1 MDKYIEVCVRDEVS
15 TTERG
20 RILERFARR
29 FLETQNYAV
38 VEEVRITGME
48 VDLLAEE
55 RTTGERIIVECKAQR
70 STISAEVLTKLYGKV
85 GLDDFASGWLLS
97 THDLG
102 KDAKGIRDKWS
113 QKSAAERRKLRI
125 YDPESLVDRLI
136 RAGFLFAPEKL
147 ERPGGATFADDI
159 YLLLAAEN
167 NYWAIIGI
175 DEQTRMRRAVYVYDA
190 HDGKRIVSRS
200 VLTGLQATDSSM
212 ASLVW
217 ETEDNADRSRET
229 QRLKQELQSVVRVQ
243 SGDNWADYRPAR
255 PQDYVGREDLQRDVS
270 ELFENVRA
278 RTTQTRVFAIKGP
291 SGWGKSSSVLKIAD
305 RAWSKKGR
313 SSKVFVYA
321 VDSRAA
327 SSRRFVELALQR
339 AISEAIDR
347 KFISVSGA
355 VSVGGPSSPL
365 STDSIKIVFEQL
377 SKQKK
382 AICLIFD
389 QFEELLYKEELSPI
403 FDDVRLLC
411 DAAIEAREGLIIG
424 FSWKTDGAVPPEHNA
439 YHLWHSLADRR
450 REFELGLFS
459 SGEVMIAINRFT
471 RELGQPVSPQLR
483 RLLWDHCQGY
493 PWLLKK
499 LCIHILEQIRSGLDQ
514 SEILVRT
521 LRIEELFSRDIE
533 RINESELACIRQI
546 AAEAPAE
553 FFKIVGIYGE
563 STITSLLDKRLIIRT
578 GSRLNIYW
586 DIFRD
591 YILTEKVPYIPTT
604 YVPQLN
610 VVTYLSA
617 LRNLVKGETA
627 TYATLAAGLTVTAG
641 TADNLVRD
649 MVIVGHAEANRK
661 TGSVRALQSTPEEAA
676 DALVTFCKSHV
687 LYHTILERF
696 GTESGFALDEIV
708 RAVGEIY
715 SRLRLSPAVLRQYA
729 KRLLQW
735 YVAAG
740 LIDRIRDEYFVS
752 GVSHGVSGLTASGS
766 RNRRGRGYFLG
777 DAPPERVTE
786 ALSILIAHP
795 LTRDEITARF
805 GRKTF
810 ESLCSIGIMDNRAA
824 LLVQIGGSPSDIVRR
839 AARENPALH
848 AMKRI
853 IENEPGLSGPELGA
867 ALAADVNAVWT
878 KPSRS
883 RFGNALRRWV
893 AWTWPD
899 EFEWRGKAKDRRLY
913 PRSSAKPQ
921 ATLL

>member
-1 MDKYIEVCVRDEVS
+1 MNRYIEVCVRDDVS

-29 FLETQNYAV
+29 FLETQNFEV

-48 VDLLAEE
+48 VDLLAQEC
-55 RTTGERIIVECKAQR
+55 TTGERIIVECKAQR
-70 STISAEVLTKLYGKV
+70 STISSEVLTKLYGKV
-85 GLDDFASGWLLS
+85 GLEDFASGWLLS

-102 KDAKGIRDKWS
+102 KDAKGIRDKWT
-113 QKSAAERRKLRI
+113 QKPTTERRKLQV
-125 YDPESLVDRLI
+125 YDPEALLDRLV
-136 RAGFLFAPEKL
+136 RAGLLFDPARL
-147 ERPGGATFADDI
+147 ERPKTAQLADDL
-159 YLLLAAEN
+159 YLLLTQEN
-167 NYWAIIGI
+167 NYWALIGV

-190 HDGKRIVSRS
+190 HTGDRIVSRS
-200 VLTGLQATDSSM
+200 ALTGLQATDSSM
-212 ASLVW
+212 SGLMW
-217 ETEDNADRSRET
+217 EAEDNSDRSRET

-243 SGDNWADYRPAR
+243 SGDNWSDYRPAR
-255 PQDYVGREDLQRDVS
+255 PQDYVGREDLQKEVL
-270 ELFENVRA
+270 ELFEKVRL
-278 RTTQTRVFAIKGP
+278 RLSQTRVFAIKGP

-305 RAWSKKGR
+305 RAGQKHSR
-313 SSKVFVYA
+313 SSRIFVYA

-327 SSRRFVELALQR
+327 SSRRFVELALLR
-339 AISEAIDR
+339 AISEAVDR
-347 KFISVSGA
+347 GFIKSPGSI
-355 VSVGGPSSPL
+355 SVGGPSSPL

-377 SKQKK
+377 NKHKK

-411 DAAIEAREGLIIG
+411 DAAIEAGEGLIIG

-439 YHLWHSLADRR
+439 YHLWHSLSDRR

-459 SGEVMIAINRFT
+459 SGEVMVAINRFT
-471 RELGQPVSPQLR
+471 RELGQPISPQLR

-521 LRIEELFSRDIE
+521 LRIEELFSKDIE
-533 RINESELACIRQI
+533 RLNEIELGCLRQI

-553 FFKIVGIYGE
+553 FFKIVGVYGE
-563 STITSLLDKRLIIRT
+563 NTITALLDKRLIIRT
-578 GSRLNIYW
+578 GSRLNVYW

-591 YILTEKVPYIPTT
+591 YILTDKVPYIPTT
-604 YVPQLN
+604 YIPQLN

-617 LRNLVKGETA
+617 LRNLIANGSA
-627 TYATLAAGLTVTAG
+627 TYAALAVGLTVTAG

-661 TGSVRALQSTPEEAA
+661 TGSVRALQFDPEEAA
-676 DALVTFCKSHV
+676 QTLVTFCRSHV

-696 GTESGFALDEIV
+696 GTESEFALEDVV
-708 RAVGEIY
+708 RSVSEIY
-715 SRLRLSPAVLRQYA
+715 SRLRLSAMVLRQYA
-729 KRLLQW
+729 KRLMQW

-740 LIDRIRDEYFVS
+740 LIDRISDGYFVS
-752 GVSHGVSGLTASGS
+752 GASHGVSGLTTSGS

-777 DAPPERVTE
+777 DAPPERVTA
-786 ALSILIAHP
+786 ALAAYCEKP

-810 ESLCSIGIMDNRAA
+810 ESLCSIGIVDNRAA
-824 LLVQIGGSPSDIVRR
+824 LLIQAGASASDAVRR
-839 AARENPALH
+839 AARENPALG
-848 AMKRI
+848 AMRRI
-853 IENEPGLSGPELGA
+853 IENEPSLSGPELGA
-867 ALAADVNAVWT
+867 ALSSQINAIWT

-883 RFGNALRRWV
+883 RVGNALRRWV
-893 AWTWPD
+893 AWTWPED
-899 EFEWRGKAKDRRLY
+899 FEWRGRAKDRRLY
-913 PRSSAKPQ
+913 LRSSPGTQ